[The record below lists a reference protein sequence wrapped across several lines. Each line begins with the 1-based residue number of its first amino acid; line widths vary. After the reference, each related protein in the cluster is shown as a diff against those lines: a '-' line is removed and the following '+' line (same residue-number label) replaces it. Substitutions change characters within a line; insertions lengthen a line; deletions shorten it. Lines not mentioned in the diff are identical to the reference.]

1 MATLIKALLIA
12 LTGFALGLWS
22 ARAALSDRWPIAI
35 DRIGAWS
42 VEARAGAANADPYT
56 RARVERAGE
65 APLALG
71 EGLRMTTNADSDGRA
86 LDARCVYRVGPH
98 APPARYW
105 TLELI
110 DGEGRPV
117 PNPAD
122 RYVLRSN
129 EILREAD
136 GGFSIFVSARAHA
149 GNWLP
154 IGAPVRFGLA
164 LRLYDPALSGALGVD
179 EAAAP
184 IVARERCV

>member
-1 MATLIKALLIA
+1 MATLIKAVLIA
-12 LTGFALGLWS
+12 LAGFALGLWS

-35 DRIGAWS
+35 DKIGAWS

-86 LDARCVYRVGPH
+86 LDARCVYKVGPH

-110 DGEGRPV
+110 DGEGRPI

-129 EILREAD
+129 EILRASD

-184 IVARERCV
+184 VIARERCG